1 MKNSNKSSRWIHN
14 WLFAGLELLY
24 KNYYKMIAI
33 YLSKQHAHDA
43 DPKAI
48 QQINFIGNLAR
59 GVMMQTPK
67 YDLVIGHDQINLL
80 LDWS

>member
-1 MKNSNKSSRWIHN
+1 
-14 WLFAGLELLY
+14 
-24 KNYYKMIAI
+24 MIAI
-33 YLSKQHAHDA
+33 YLSKQHARDA